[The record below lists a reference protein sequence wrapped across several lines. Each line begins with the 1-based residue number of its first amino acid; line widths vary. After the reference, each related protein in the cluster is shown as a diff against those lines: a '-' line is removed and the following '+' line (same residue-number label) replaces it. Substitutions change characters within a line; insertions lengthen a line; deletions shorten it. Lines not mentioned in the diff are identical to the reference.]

1 MSKKITDDD
10 VLNILNEF
18 MDDSGSE
25 KDDDKSDG
33 DDSVFD
39 DDNDDVDSE
48 PSLTELQPMDFNL
61 VEIIQ
66 NNYNVLREDEDVLA
80 LSLYENINSSE
91 RENDIQSDDEVLN
104 SSTWGFDD
112 SDEETEIDI
121 TEPSRNTTPVSH
133 NVQAQKGKVN
143 KQVDFIQL
151 PWYKK
156 NTLPKP
162 HKFTSTSSMSNNINC
177 QSTEFDIF
185 NIFFPIQMIKLI
197 KKETNRYAFMCIRSL
212 RRKNA
217 LKSNCIWQKWKPVTV
232 SDIYAFFSIIL
243 HMCIIP
249 KPHLKDFWSKN
260 PFIHSSFASKIMSRD
275 RFLSIFS
282 MLHLNNNSNYV
293 SRGNNNYDPLF
304 KIRPYV
310 DFINKKMS
318 ETYQPGKNLTID
330 EGVCPFRGRVHFK
343 VYMKNKPNKYGMKLY
358 ILSDPLNGYTLK
370 FEIYSGKNDTDNSIT
385 ALFDRLLSEYYY
397 KGHTVYMDRFYTSPT
412 VLKSL
417 WEKNTNA
424 VGTVMSNRRG
434 LPKEIVKEKL
444 KKGEMTFARQGPLI
458 CIKWKDTRDVL
469 MLSTV
474 HNADM
479 TPVTVRSKI
488 GPIEK
493 FKPLAIVD
501 YNLNKTGVDHGDQMV
516 SYYPFQRKTL
526 KWWKKMF
533 FHLFMITVVN
543 SFVLKKKNS
552 SKNYFTKFY
561 YKFGSTIVGKSR
573 KAYK

>member
-1 MSKKITDDD
+1 
-10 VLNILNEF
+10 
-18 MDDSGSE
+18 
-25 KDDDKSDG
+25 
-33 DDSVFD
+33 
-39 DDNDDVDSE
+39 
-48 PSLTELQPMDFNL
+48 
-61 VEIIQ
+61 
-66 NNYNVLREDEDVLA
+66 
-80 LSLYENINSSE
+80 
-91 RENDIQSDDEVLN
+91 
-104 SSTWGFDD
+104 
-112 SDEETEIDI
+112 
-121 TEPSRNTTPVSH
+121 
-133 NVQAQKGKVN
+133 
-143 KQVDFIQL
+143 
-151 PWYKK
+151 
-156 NTLPKP
+156 
-162 HKFTSTSSMSNNINC
+162 
-177 QSTEFDIF
+177 
-185 NIFFPIQMIKLI
+185 
-197 KKETNRYAFMCIRSL
+197 
-212 RRKNA
+212 
-217 LKSNCIWQKWKPVTV
+217 
-232 SDIYAFFSIIL
+232 
-243 HMCIIP
+243 
-249 KPHLKDFWSKN
+249 
-260 PFIHSSFASKIMSRD
+260 
-275 RFLSIFS
+275 
-282 MLHLNNNSNYV
+282 
-293 SRGNNNYDPLF
+293 
-304 KIRPYV
+304 
-310 DFINKKMS
+310 MS

-417 WEKNTNA
+417 WEKNTKN
-424 VGTVMSNRRG
+424 MSNRRG

-526 KWWKKMF
+526 KWWKK
-533 FHLFMITVVN
+533 IIPSTP
-543 SFVLKKKNS
+543 SKKNPRRVCKVCADKGKYMNGIRGRKETPYCCKICDVS
-552 SKNYFTKFY
+552 LCVDQCFETYHTKQKY
-561 YKFGSTIVGKSR
+561 WL
-573 KAYK
+573 